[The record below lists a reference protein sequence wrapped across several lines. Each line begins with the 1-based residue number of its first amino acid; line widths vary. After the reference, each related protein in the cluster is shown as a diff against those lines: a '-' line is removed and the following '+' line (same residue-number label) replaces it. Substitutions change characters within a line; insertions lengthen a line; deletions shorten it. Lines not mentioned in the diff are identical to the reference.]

1 MQRDGAD
8 DDGAPGDARQART
21 AAALIIGTELLSG
34 KIADKNLSVLAQTL
48 QGIGVRLV
56 RAVTVLDDLD
66 TIASEVR
73 GLSGDHDHLFTSG
86 GVGPTHDDL
95 TIDAVAAAFGVGVES
110 SPAIEAMLRRYYGDD
125 ITDGHLRMARIPV
138 GARLVTSE
146 RMPWPTTV
154 MGNVWIL
161 PGVPQ
166 IFAMKMP
173 VVTTELGGDAAFVS
187 LRVFTKLDEGRLK
200 PLLDQVVVEHRAV
213 EVGSYPQWDEP
224 RYRTKITFD
233 GDDAAAVEKARD
245 AFVEL
250 VPAEQLVDPDD

>member
-1 MQRDGAD
+1 MPSSSIGSR
-8 DDGAPGDARQART
+8 R
-21 AAALIIGTELLSG
+21 AAALIIGNELLSG
-34 KIADKNLSVLAQTL
+34 KIADKNLSVLARTL

-66 TIASEVR
+66 TIAREVR
-73 GLSGDHDHLFTSG
+73 SLSEAHDMLFTSG

-95 TIDAVAAAFGVGVES
+95 TIDAIAAAFHVT
-110 SPAIEAMLRRYYGDD
+110 IEPSQV
-125 ITDGHLRMARIPV
+125 GHLRMARIPK
-138 GARLVTSE
+138 GARLVTTE

-173 VVTTELGGDAAFVS
+173 VVTAELGGGEAFVS

-200 PLLDQVVVEHRAV
+200 PLLDQVVAEHETV

-233 GDDAAAVEKARD
+233 GSDARAVEQARD
-245 AFVEL
+245 AFAAL
-250 VPAEQLVDPDD
+250 VPAAQLVDIE

>member
-1 MQRDGAD
+1 MPSSSIGSR
-8 DDGAPGDARQART
+8 R
-21 AAALIIGTELLSG
+21 AAALIIGNELLSG
-34 KIADKNLSVLAQTL
+34 KIADKNLSVLARTL

-66 TIASEVR
+66 TIAREVR
-73 GLSGDHDHLFTSG
+73 SLSEAHDMLFTSG

-95 TIDAVAAAFGVGVES
+95 TIDAIAAAFHVT
-110 SPAIEAMLRRYYGDD
+110 IEPSQVIEDMLRRYYGDD
-125 ITDGHLRMARIPV
+125 ITDGHLRMARIPK
-138 GARLVTSE
+138 GARLVTTE

-173 VVTTELGGDAAFVS
+173 VVTAELGGGEAFVS

-200 PLLDQVVVEHRAV
+200 PLLDQVVAEHETV

-233 GDDAAAVEKARD
+233 GSDARAVEQARD
-245 AFVEL
+245 AFAAL
-250 VPAEQLVDPDD
+250 VPAAQLVDIE